1 MERPASWPVLLTAIG
16 SFLITT
22 ATLVQY
28 IQAHRAGQSGGYL
41 PIVFGAFAFGLLVAG
56 CDYFPKPKAARS
68 AHTSSLLGMLA
79 SGAFFA
85 VVLGALIWTFG
96 S

>member
-1 MERPASWPVLLTAIG
+1 MERPGSWPVPLTAIG
-16 SFLITT
+16 SVLITT

-28 IQAHRAGQSGGYL
+28 IQTHRAGQSGGYL

-56 CDYFPKPKAARS
+56 CDYFAKPKAARS
-68 AHTSSLLGMLA
+68 AHTSSVIGTLA
-79 SGAFFA
+79 SAAFFA
-85 VVLGALIWTFG
+85 VVLAALIWSFG